1 MKNLFLPLALA
12 LCLLLA
18 ACGDHPAGEEGAPA
32 ENSAPAGQIESTPP
46 DVSPPPEE
54 GGAAPEPVE
63 LGPLTVEVVASS
75 QGADALLPL
84 LGDLSTLLDGQL
96 DRLGYDVEA
105 VTVTLST
112 AGGVTADALAA
123 GGVDVALLPVE
134 DFLLHEDSAAGVL
147 MDGGEIPS
155 DVAAVASGKAALDAS
170 FQEALA
176 AALTGGGEESFLA
189 LCRPG
194 VTYVPFDGEALQ
206 PIRDQLAEEAQGGAA
221 APQ

>member
-32 ENSAPAGQIESTPP
+32 ENGAPAGQMESTPP

-134 DFLLHEDSAAGVL
+134 DFLLHEGSAAGVL

-206 PIRDQLAEEAQGGAA
+206 PIRNQLAEETQGGAA